1 MASQKAKQ
9 GPRRRRKPGAPSRAV
24 TSSRRDEREQRRAQA
39 ARELSRGS
47 RQAAREGERP
57 EGLFGPLPVSELA
70 MLIGVIALVI
80 GFLNGGGPVVIVGL
94 VIIAL
99 GVLEV
104 TAREHFTGYRS
115 HSTLLA
121 AIPAVALEAAVV
133 GVVGAPSQRAL
144 LIVFVAPV
152 FAVLFWWLRHRFT
165 AARQARVAAHA
176 RPSAPAGL

>member
-1 MASQKAKQ
+1 VASQKAKQ
-9 GPRRRRKPGAPSRAV
+9 RSRKRRKPSATVQPA
-24 TSSRRDEREQRRAQA
+24 SSVRRQEREQRRAQA
-39 ARELSRGS
+39 ARELRRGS
-47 RQAAREGERP
+47 RHTGREGDRP
-57 EGLFGPLPVSELA
+57 DGLFGPLPVSELA

-94 VIIAL
+94 VIVAV

-133 GVVGAPSQRAL
+133 AVFGAPSQRAL

-152 FAVLFWWLRHRFT
+152 FAVLFWLLRRRF
-165 AARQARVAAHA
+165 AVARQARVARLA
-176 RPSAPAGL
+176 RPSGG